1 MSDNNTIYLRNKN
14 TISVQSEALYAPA
27 RGTVP

>member
-1 MSDNNTIYLRNKN
+1 MSDNTTIYLRNKN
-14 TISVQSEALYAPA
+14 IIIVQSEAIYAPA